1 MPTGACWPDY
11 DPAPMRAPEHQADY
25 GWRSSTIAGALRLRP
40 AVAQITEAEGEL
52 IERCSAGARRVVQ
65 IGVAEGG
72 SAWHAR
78 RTMSP
83 SGTLHL
89 IDTYPKVMGLNLSSI
104 IARRLVDE
112 VEGAR
117 VEWIR
122 ARSDDAV
129 RSWTLPID
137 FLFIDGDHA
146 YEAVSRDWEDWH
158 GFVEPDGRVAFHD
171 ALLEADW
178 MDASFGSARF
188 VSELEQRGDE
198 WQMVDRADS
207 IAVFARGGA

>member
-1 MPTGACWPDY
+1 MHA
-11 DPAPMRAPEHQADY
+11 PAHQRDY
-25 GWRSSTIAGALRLRP
+25 GWRASTVAGALRLRP

-78 RTMSP
+78 RAMDP
-83 SGTLHL
+83 AGTLHL
-89 IDTYPKVMGLNLSSI
+89 IDTYPKVLGLNLSSI
-104 IARRLVDE
+104 IARRLVDSL
-112 VEGAR
+112 EGAR

-129 RSWTLPID
+129 RSWSDPID
-137 FLFIDGDHA
+137 FLFIDGDHS
-146 YEAVSRDWEDWH
+146 YDAVRTDWNDWH
-158 GFVEPDGRVAFHD
+158 GFVAPGGRVAFHD

-178 MDASFGSARF
+178 MDESFGSARF
-188 VSELEQRGDE
+188 VRELIEADGD
-198 WQMVDRADS
+198 WRLADRADS
-207 IAVFARGGA
+207 IAVFARVGE